1 MAKVYKVVTARLQSA
16 SVAYL
21 PIGLVVDY
29 QVGVP
34 VKAPVGKLFAFENI
48 EDAERFVEIGLR
60 LYEIGLRIYEAE
72 CGQFYPVTTK
82 IPSAGWF
89 DEITRWWKGML
100 SAGTREAPKGT
111 VVCDYIILGRQV

>member
-16 SVAYL
+16 GVAYL
-21 PIGLVVDY
+21 PIGLVVNY

-34 VKAPVGKLFAFENI
+34 VKAPVGKLFAFENK
-48 EDAERFVEIGLR
+48 EDAERFVGIGLR

-72 CGQFYPVTTK
+72 CGRFYPVTTK
-82 IPSAGWF
+82 IPIASWF
-89 DEITRWWKGML
+89 DEITRWWEGML
-100 SAGTREAPKGT
+100 SAGTWEAPKGT